1 MRKTNKI
8 SPDHGGGVPAS
19 GSPPNKAV
27 SDAEYAVDII
37 NNAIEEYFLRM
48 RVIREAAEAETS
60 KFLKFVYKE
69 QILMMQL
76 HIANLNNI
84 AMSIRIYAEGLT

>member
-19 GSPPNKAV
+19 GSPPKLV

-37 NNAIEEYFLRM
+37 NNAIEEYFMRM